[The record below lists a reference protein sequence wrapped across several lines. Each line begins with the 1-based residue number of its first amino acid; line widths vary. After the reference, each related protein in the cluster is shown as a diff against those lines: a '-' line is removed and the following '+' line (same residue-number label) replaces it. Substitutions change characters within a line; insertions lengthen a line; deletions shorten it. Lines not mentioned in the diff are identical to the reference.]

1 MDLKQINAQENT
13 PGASPI
19 NSETFD
25 IYSFIEQFNLKNI
38 PLSTYVKCIFTNELK
53 IFIKFFIATWH
64 IVGFFID

>member
-38 PLSTYVKCIFTNELK
+38 PLTT
-53 IFIKFFIATWH
+53 
-64 IVGFFID
+64 